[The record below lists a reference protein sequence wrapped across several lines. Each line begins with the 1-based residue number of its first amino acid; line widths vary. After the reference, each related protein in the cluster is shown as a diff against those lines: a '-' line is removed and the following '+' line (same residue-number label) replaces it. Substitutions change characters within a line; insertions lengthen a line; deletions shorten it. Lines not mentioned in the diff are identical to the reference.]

1 MSNED
6 RLLQSSN
13 STTRLSVLFMIVF
26 ACLVWIRF
34 AEHSH
39 SGNSRRKLRFSSS
52 SSSVDVDENVELP
65 EEKETEATEKE
76 IESSSSWIKGEES
89 SGKNSQFEDGDD
101 GGVRSTVTRCYDLLN
116 DIDSRIGRIFL
127 RVFGRKNNHGTT
139 AATIVAVDNDY
150 DDTAATAA
158 AATAIVVDSDD
169 S

>member
-89 SGKNSQFEDGDD
+89 SGKNSQFEDG
-101 GGVRSTVTRCYDLLN
+101 GVRSTVTRCYDLLN

-127 RVFGRKNNHGTT
+127 RVFGGKNGTT

-158 AATAIVVDSDD
+158 AATAIVVDSND